1 MSMGHSSIHTNFSS
15 KEIIHGKNYF
25 ITGSSTKIEKPS
37 NNISCYDLNILHNY
51 KRRGRDMR
59 IAQNKAHQLK
69 ASTSATTR
77 LKPALKVRRKPNSRA
92 KASSCSTSHVSLPCS
107 IVDMRTSPSWSLTT
121 IPFLS
126 FSSFECSIRV

>member
-37 NNISCYDLNILHNY
+37 NNISSYDLNILHNY
-51 KRRGRDMR
+51 KRRGRICELPKIR
-59 IAQNKAHQLK
+59 PTSSRQ
-69 ASTSATTR
+69 STSATTR

-92 KASSCSTSHVSLPCS
+92 KASSCCTSHVSLSCS

-121 IPFLS
+121 IPFPS
-126 FSSFECSIRV
+126 FPSFECSIRV